1 MNKPIYRPP
10 LLLGNGHIQTIFPVL
25 FRTVPDVTYTRE
37 RISTRDN
44 DFLDLDWSCQ
54 GSERLAVISHGLEGN
69 TGRNYVKGMVRAVNL
84 AGWDALAWNYRGCSG
99 EPNRQLRSYHNGA
112 TDDLDWV
119 IRHAAE
125 SRSYDQ
131 IALIGFSL
139 GGNLTLVY
147 LGRDT
152 VHPNVS
158 KAVVFSVPCDLAAS
172 ARKLARPV
180 NTIYMRRFLKDLH
193 HKIKEKG
200 KLISHPLLDD
210 TGYEKI
216 KDFKGFDDRYTA
228 PMHGFKDAE
237 DYWHSC
243 SSLQFIESI
252 QHPCL
257 IINAVNDPFLARECF
272 PVAQAENNPF
282 VTLKTPASGGHV
294 GFIAFNHSGRY
305 WSEIQA
311 AEFLDHEKG
320 NCHVFSSL

>member
-10 LLLGNGHIQTIFPVL
+10 PLLGNGHVQTIFPVL
-25 FRTVPDVTYTRE
+25 LRTVQDVTYTRE
-37 RISTRDN
+37 RISTWDN

-54 GSERLAVISHGLEGN
+54 GSDRLVVISHGLEGN
-69 TGRNYVKGMVRAVNL
+69 TSRNYVKGMVRAMNL

-119 IRHAAE
+119 IQYAAE

-131 IALIGFSL
+131 ISLIGFSL

-147 LGRDT
+147 LGRDK

-193 HKIKEKG
+193 HKIKEKC
-200 KLISHPLLDD
+200 KLLCHPLLDD

-252 QHPCL
+252 KHPCL
-257 IINAVNDPFLARECF
+257 IINAVNDPFLAKECF

-311 AEFLDHEKG
+311 VEFLSPVNDR
-320 NCHVFSSL
+320 

>member
-1 MNKPIYRPP
+1 MNKPIYLPP
-10 LLLGNGHIQTIFPVL
+10 LLFGNGHIQTIFPVL
-25 FRTVPDVTYTRE
+25 FRTVQDVTYTRE
-37 RISTRDN
+37 RISTWDN

-54 GSERLAVISHGLEGN
+54 GSDRLAVISHGLEGN
-69 TGRNYVKGMVRAVNL
+69 TGRNYVMGMVRAVNL

-180 NTIYMRRFLKDLH
+180 NTLYMRRFLKDLH
-193 HKIKEKG
+193 HKITEKG
-200 KLISHPLLDD
+200 KRLSHPLLDD

-257 IINAVNDPFLARECF
+257 IINAVNDPFLTRECF
-272 PVAQAENNPF
+272 PVAQANNNPF

-294 GFIAFNHSGRY
+294 GFIDFNHGGRY

-311 AEFLDHEKG
+311 AEFL
-320 NCHVFSSL
+320 SSFKAL

>member
-257 IINAVNDPFLARECF
+257 IINAVNDPFLTRECF
-272 PVAQAENNPF
+272 PVAQANNNPF

-294 GFIAFNHSGRY
+294 GFIDFNHGGRY

-311 AEFLDHEKG
+311 AEFLCSFK
-320 NCHVFSSL
+320 VL

>member
-10 LLLGNGHIQTIFPVL
+10 PLLGNGHVQTIFPVL
-25 FRTVPDVTYTRE
+25 FRTVSDVTYTRE
-37 RISTRDN
+37 RISTWDN
-44 DFLDLDWSCQ
+44 DFLDLDWSCRE
-54 GSERLAVISHGLEGN
+54 SDRLAVISHGLEGN
-69 TGRNYVKGMVRAVNL
+69 TSRNYVKGMVRAMNL

-119 IRHAAE
+119 IHHAAD
-125 SRSYDQ
+125 SRQYDQ

-147 LGRDT
+147 LGRDR
-152 VHPNVS
+152 VHPTVS
-158 KAVVFSVPCDLAAS
+158 NAVVFSVPCDLAAS

-200 KLISHPLLDD
+200 KRLHHPLLDD
-210 TGYEKI
+210 KGYEKI

-320 NCHVFSSL
+320 NCHAFSSL

>member
-193 HKIKEKG
+193 LKIKEKG

-228 PMHGFKDAE
+228 PMHGFKNAE

-257 IINAVNDPFLARECF
+257 IINALNDPFLTRECF
-272 PVAQAENNPF
+272 PVAQANNNPF

-294 GFIAFNHSGRY
+294 GFIDFNHGGRY

-311 AEFLDHEKG
+311 AEFLCSFK
-320 NCHVFSSL
+320 VL